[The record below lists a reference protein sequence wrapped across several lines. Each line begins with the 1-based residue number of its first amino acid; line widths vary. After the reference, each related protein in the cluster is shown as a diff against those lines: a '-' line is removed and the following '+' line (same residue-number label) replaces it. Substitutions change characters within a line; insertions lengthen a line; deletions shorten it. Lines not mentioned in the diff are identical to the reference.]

1 MKGLILNNFY
11 TIEKSVKS
19 SIILSIAA
27 VIILVMTEHDMALR
41 AALFLPFFLIP
52 VHGFEVLKHD
62 VMSGWN
68 TFEITLPV
76 TRKQIVGSK
85 YFTFLLLLLCSF
97 LIIGVTFFT
106 VDRLFFPVMD
116 QLFFNFLLRGIGLIL
131 CLAASTFALT
141 YKLGTEKSDSIMI
154 GSAAFT
160 FGVFFGLSILLEMT
174 VGNIE
179 NIDELFSITFVCIAS
194 IAFMSSYATSVYL
207 YNRKEF

>member
-62 VMSGWN
+62 AMSGWN
-68 TFEITLPV
+68 IFETTLPV
-76 TRKQIVGSK
+76 TREQIVRSK
-85 YFTFLLLLLCSF
+85 YSTFLLLLVCSF
-97 LIIGVTFFT
+97 LIIVVIFFT
-106 VDRLFFPVMD
+106 VDRLFFSVID
-116 QLFFNFLLRGIGLIL
+116 QLFFNFLLRGMGLIL
-131 CLAASTFALT
+131 CLAAATFALT
-141 YKLGTEKSDSIMI
+141 YKLGTEKSDSITL

-160 FGVFFGLSILLEMT
+160 FGMFFGLSTFLGT
-174 VGNIE
+174 VFE
-179 NIDELFSITFVCIAS
+179 HTRIDEIFSVTFLGLAVT
-194 IAFMSSYATSVYL
+194 AFMISYVFSVYI
-207 YNRKEF
+207 YKRQEF

>member
-11 TIEKSVKS
+11 TVEKSVKS
-19 SIILSIAA
+19 SIVLSIAA
-27 VIILVMTEHDMALR
+27 VIILVMTQHDMALR
-41 AALFLPFFLIP
+41 AALFLPFLLIP

-62 VMSGWN
+62 AMSGWN

-76 TRKQIVGSK
+76 TRKQIVASK
-85 YFTFLLLLLCSF
+85 YHTFLLLLVCSF
-97 LIIGVTFFT
+97 LIIVVIFFT
-106 VDRLFFPVMD
+106 VDRLFFPVID

-131 CLAASTFALT
+131 CLAASTFTLT
-141 YKLGTEKSDSIMI
+141 YKLGTEKSDSITI

-179 NIDELFSITFVCIAS
+179 NIDELFSITFVGIAG
-194 IAFMSSYATSVYL
+194 IAFMSSYAISVYL